1 MNYNVKVIEYLDS
14 VQVRTYRRPV
24 TVKNKTIVSTPK
36 KEFTE
41 RTRKQAEHSETSSVN
56 RTVSQIYS
64 IARSNRWDYFV
75 TLTIDPKKLDS
86 TNFKL
91 ITDKLNIWT
100 NNLKKRYAP
109 DLKYIIVPE
118 LHKDRSKWHFHGLF
132 SNVGNIPFKFSGKT
146 CIGKFTYDYI
156 RKPYATKIYNL
167 PLWRYGFST
176 ATVVKDTSKAS
187 SYITKYIT
195 KDLSKVLRNQHRYF
209 ASQNMDRPLERVYNI
224 DYDDLSK
231 IYSKYLSSISYMSNI
246 KLPDASQEICYME
259 FNKNHVVSN
268 PAVDLNFSIF
278 EPEIK
283 EDAYKPVEDY
293 KEFSHK
299 KYEESL
305 QRLKS
310 VKRLTKTK
318 NYSIQQYINELEILK
333 RQIKEN
339 PDLKKLYSDLQIDTM
354 IIRAKHEISI
364 RGEQQQYEQIR
375 RFSDGFYPAS
385 DTPFV

>member
-64 IARSNRWDYFV
+64 IARSNRWEYFV
-75 TLTIDPKKLDS
+75 TLTIDPKKLGS

-146 CIGKFTYDYI
+146 CIGRFTYDYV

-176 ATVVKDTSKAS
+176 ATVVKDTAKAS

-209 ASQNMDRPLERVYNI
+209 ASQNTDRPLEKVYNI
-224 DYDDLSK
+224 DYDELSR
-231 IYSKYLSSISYMSNI
+231 IYGKYLASISYVSNV
-246 KLPDASQEICYME
+246 KLPDAAQEICYME
-259 FNKNHVVSN
+259 FNKNQISSDTV
-268 PAVDLNFSIF
+268 ADFTYKIF

-283 EDAYKPVEDY
+283 KDSYRPVEDS
-293 KEFSHK
+293 KEFSK
-299 KYEESL
+299 QKYEESL
-305 QRLKS
+305 QLLKS
-310 VKRLTKTK
+310 VKRPTETK
-318 NYSIQQYINELEILK
+318 NYSIQHYIQELEQLK

-364 RGEQQQYEQIR
+364 REEQKQHEQIG

-385 DTPFV
+385 DTPFI